1 MHILEVKELVRD
13 YSIISEDKKERTQ
26 IHVLKGLDFSVEA
39 GEFVGVM
46 GKSGCGKTTLL
57 KTLGLIHRPTSG
69 SVWLEGEDTGKLPEE
84 KRADIR
90 NRKIGFI
97 FQDFYLMNSLSVEE
111 NIMLPMM
118 IAKSEP
124 EEMRKRAATYAT
136 QFEIAHLLKKYPYEL
151 SGGERQR
158 VAICRALMNEP
169 ELILADEPTGNLDSR
184 TSQDV
189 LGLLKVTSARFSQT
203 VIMITHNEEIAQLAD
218 RILRIEDGKIVRK

>member
-57 KTLGLIHRPTSG
+57 KTLGQIHRPTSG
-69 SVWLEGEDTGKLPEE
+69 SVWLEGEDTRKLPEE

-118 IAKSEP
+118 IAKSES
-124 EEMRKRAATYAT
+124 EEMRKRAAAYAT

-158 VAICRALMNEP
+158 VAICRALINDP

-184 TSQDV
+184 SGQIV
-189 LGLLKVTSARFSQT
+189 MMRLEKSRKNLEKRF
-203 VIMITHNEEIAQLAD
+203 LW
-218 RILRIEDGKIVRK
+218 